1 MENVN
6 ETNTILTEQMQRQEE
21 EKLQVRAELNAA
33 REKMLDAIAAQY
45 AENGEGKVKDAATE
59 CVQLKAKY
67 DSIGKLINPDL
78 GDYLHPIHYEVG
90 MSVEKGKWYFTDD
103 PELPHEAI
111 ENGVSEGFYD
121 RGYFDFVE

>member
-6 ETNTILTEQMQRQEE
+6 ETNTILTEQTQHQEE
-21 EKLQVRAELNAA
+21 EKLQVQAELNAA

-67 DSIGKLINPDL
+67 DSIGKLVL
-78 GDYLHPIHYEVG
+78 TEEGDGSDIEPIP
-90 MSVEKGKWYFTDD
+90 MD
-103 PELPHEAI
+103 
-111 ENGVSEGFYD
+111 
-121 RGYFDFVE
+121 